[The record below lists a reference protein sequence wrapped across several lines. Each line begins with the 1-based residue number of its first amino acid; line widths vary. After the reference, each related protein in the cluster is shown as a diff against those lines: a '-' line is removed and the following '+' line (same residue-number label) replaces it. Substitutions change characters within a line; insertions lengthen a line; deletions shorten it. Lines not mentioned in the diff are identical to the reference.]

1 VLIEFPRRFYV
12 VSMSSSGGIN
22 GTPMFWHGYGRC
34 GLPKNALAVAGLGSQ
49 GRLMGDLLTLT
60 NTRLQVADNGNQA
73 ENWIAPTEFACS
85 PSGNSSSYPTA
96 SKIGAGYAFQAVVW
110 GNNTTKQA
118 LVEAQDLVRTGQTR
132 VWPAR
137 EGSQD
142 GEHTYLYLKST
153 SDSLALYFD
162 AAAALPTF

>member
-1 VLIEFPRRFYV
+1 MPRSTAGQRRRRPQR
-12 VSMSSSGGIN
+12 SGR
-22 GTPMFWHGYGRC
+22 GTPSRRWC
-34 GLPKNALAVAGLGSQ
+34 GATAL
-49 GRLMGDLLTLT
+49 
-60 NTRLQVADNGNQA
+60 
-73 ENWIAPTEFACS
+73 
-85 PSGNSSSYPTA
+85 
-96 SKIGAGYAFQAVVW
+96 
-110 GNNTTKQA
+110 TKQA